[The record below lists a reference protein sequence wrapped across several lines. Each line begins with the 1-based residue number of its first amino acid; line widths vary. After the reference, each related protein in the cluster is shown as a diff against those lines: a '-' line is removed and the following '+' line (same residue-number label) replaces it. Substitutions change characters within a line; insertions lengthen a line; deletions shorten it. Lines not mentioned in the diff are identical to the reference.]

1 MKIRNGFVSNSSSS
15 SFIVYGFGNSDVLQ
29 ELYDTVTSILDQD
42 SSLDD
47 LTYDEMAEVV
57 TSYLDSKGV
66 NYCHYD
72 YDNSYI
78 ECIGCE
84 LREGT
89 EKEFMESLEKAKK
102 TLKAFDEEHGTNFA
116 DKAVIISD
124 VIVDY

>member
-15 SFIVYGFGNSDVLQ
+15 SFIVYGFGNYDARH
-29 ELYDTVTSILDQD
+29 ELYDTVNDILDKD
-42 SSLDD
+42 SSLAD
-47 LTYDEMAEVV
+47 LTYEEMTEEVEA
-57 TSYLDSKGV
+57 YLDSKGV
-66 NYCHYD
+66 NHFHYD
-72 YDNSYI
+72 YDNSDI

-102 TLKAFDEEHGTNFA
+102 TFKAFDEEHGTNFA

>member
-42 SSLDD
+42 SSLDN
-47 LTYDEMAEVV
+47 LTYDELAEMV

-72 YDNSYI
+72 YQLPT
-78 ECIGCE
+78 C
-84 LREGT
+84 
-89 EKEFMESLEKAKK
+89 
-102 TLKAFDEEHGTNFA
+102 
-116 DKAVIISD
+116 
-124 VIVDY
+124 

>member
-1 MKIRNGFVSNSSSS
+1 MTDVILRISGMDCGACAVRIVRALQGLPGLREVS
-15 SFIVYGFGNSDVLQ
+15 VSD
-29 ELYDTVTSILDQD
+29 TAGCAC
-42 SSLDD
+42 
-47 LTYDEMAEVV
+47 LTYDEMAEEVE
-57 TSYLDSKGV
+57 TYLDGKGV

-124 VIVDY
+124 VVVDY

>member
-29 ELYDTVTSILDQD
+29 ELYDTVTDILDKD
-42 SSLDD
+42 NSLND

-78 ECIGCE
+78 ECVGCE

-102 TLKAFDEEHGTNFA
+102 TFKDFDKEHGTNFA

>member
-15 SFIVYGFGNSDVLQ
+15 SFIVYGSRDSEALH
-29 ELYDTVTSILDQD
+29 ELYDTVSEILDKD
-42 SSLDD
+42 SSRDD
-47 LTYDEMAEVV
+47 LTYYEMVEEVD
-57 TSYLDSKGV
+57 SYLYDKGV
-66 NYCHYD
+66 NYFHYD
-72 YDNSYI
+72 YDNSDI

-89 EKEFMESLEKAKK
+89 EEKFMESLEKAKK